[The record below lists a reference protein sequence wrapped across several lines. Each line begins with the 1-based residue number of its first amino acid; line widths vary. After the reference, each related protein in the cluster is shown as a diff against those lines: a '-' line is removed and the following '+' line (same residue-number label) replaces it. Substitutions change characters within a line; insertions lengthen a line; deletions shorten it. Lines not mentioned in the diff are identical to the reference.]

1 MKEHESEEVVTVG
14 SHVIVQKLN
23 YKKVYRVSETGSL
36 ALGKEEIKMSPIIGK
51 PFWTT
56 FKVIAP
62 QDRHSDKSHKKNPPS
77 TLVIA
82 EKCDSL
88 EDLKH
93 DVASGYDNRS
103 INDDGKS
110 QKLSKD
116 DILGLRDAGKSG
128 REIVISLIENNASF
142 REKTEYSQEKYIRKK
157 EKKYCQYLSVHKPT
171 LSSLHEIYLKQD
183 AIKIYGLRMDTLAQI
198 LCYNDVKCEGTFL
211 LYDSGTAGLA
221 AAGLMSRIGSNTSGN
236 LIYLHSGDHLPQ
248 MPIVR
253 AMNFSQEQLDRLT
266 IVSIF
271 DFLSANYKDVT
282 DRERESAIKSD
293 KMHVIPDKLIVE
305 DEKNCSK
312 IKNLLDNGK
321 DDCEENKCDI
331 ANFKELKRKNDD
343 NLQGASVA
351 KKSRKVIE
359 IEQAVELLSI
369 AKADSLTIV
378 AREHPLNI
386 VKELLPF
393 LKLSRPVVI
402 YHAHREPLEETY
414 VALKQQNNIINL
426 RLFSNFLRSYQVLPD
441 RTHPDILTND
451 CGGYILTG
459 YIVN

>member
-1 MKEHESEEVVTVG
+1 MKEIESEEVVSVG

-36 ALGKEEIKMSPIIGK
+36 VLGKEEIKMSAIIGK

-62 QDRHSDKSHKKNPPS
+62 QEKRNDRSQKKYPPS
-77 TLVIA
+77 TLVVA
-82 EKCDSL
+82 DKCESL
-88 EDLKH
+88 EDLKN
-93 DVASGYDNRS
+93 DVKSGFDNRS

-171 LSSLHEIYLKQD
+171 LSSLHEIYLRQD
-183 AIKIYGLRMDTLAQI
+183 PIKIYGLRMDTLAQI
-198 LCYNDVKCEGTFL
+198 LCYSDVKCNGTFL
-211 LYDSGTAGLA
+211 LYDSGSAGLA
-221 AAGLMSRIGSNTSGN
+221 AAGIMSRIGSNTSGN

-253 AMNFSQEQLDRLT
+253 AMNFPQEQLDRLT
-266 IVSIF
+266 VASIF
-271 DFLSANYKDVT
+271 DFLNNSYKNTT
-282 DRERESAIKSD
+282 DSENSVKSP
-293 KMHVIPDKLIVE
+293 KTFIELDKLIM
-305 DEKNCSK
+305 KNEEGSTAHDDL
-312 IKNLLDNGK
+312 LLDNKTDG
-321 DDCEENKCDI
+321 CEENKCDI
-331 ANFKELKRKNDD
+331 ANFKDLKRKNKEI
-343 NLQGASVA
+343 LQDSLVV
-351 KKSRKVIE
+351 KKSRKVLE
-359 IEQAVELLSI
+359 IERAVELLSA

-386 VKELLPF
+386 VKELLLF
-393 LKLSRPVVI
+393 LKSSRPVVI

-414 VALKQQNNIINL
+414 IALKQQNNIVNL
-426 RLFSNFLRSYQVLPD
+426 RLFSNFLRSYQVLAD